1 MATTTSAKTFEE
13 KLIYDSSKHNNRP
26 LFEIKEAWQ
35 YRDLVFFL
43 VRRDIT
49 ARYKRSV
56 LGIAWTMLHPL
67 GMMIVLSIVFS
78 QVFRVS
84 MEGYPAY
91 VLSGL
96 IAWTFFS
103 QTSANSINV
112 LVWGGNLFQRIY
124 VPRSTFAI
132 STIMTGIV
140 NLFLSIV
147 PLIVVM
153 LVIKV
158 PIHLTIL
165 LAPIGMLLLAMF
177 SLGVGLLL
185 STIGIYFADV
195 VEMYAILLT
204 AWMYLTPIIY
214 PQSMLPENVSK
225 WIQLN
230 PMVHLVQFFRD
241 LVMYGKIPSIEN
253 WLLCFGISIGM
264 FLIGWL
270 IFTVKSDEFAY
281 RT

>member
-1 MATTTSAKTFEE
+1 
-13 KLIYDSSKHNNRP
+13 
-26 LFEIKEAWQ
+26 
-35 YRDLVFFL
+35 
-43 VRRDIT
+43 
-49 ARYKRSV
+49 
-56 LGIAWTMLHPL
+56 MLHPL

-158 PIHLTIL
+158 QIHLTIL
-165 LAPIGMLLLAMF
+165 LAPIGMLLLALF